1 MPERFSRISTGGN
14 VFTLP
19 DGDTATSLD
28 AVIVNAAEISRAYY
42 EGVYDS
48 DNPTAPTCWS
58 SDTDRP
64 DKDVPTEDVQSVRCM
79 DCTQNIRGSGSGMG
93 RACRFHQRIA
103 VLLEGEL
110 DKAYQLQVSATSIF
124 GKPQNGNTPL
134 QSYAKHLSSH
144 NTRFASVVTNI
155 YFDVDS
161 PVPKLFFRPK
171 RSLNVAEM
179 QDVDG
184 MIDHPDTLE
193 AINTA
198 ILSAHINSKSPFSD
212 ESGL

>member
-1 MPERFSRISTGGN
+1 MSERFSRISTGGN

-144 NTRFASVVTNI
+144 
-155 YFDVDS
+155 
-161 PVPKLFFRPK
+161 
-171 RSLNVAEM
+171 SLSLR
-179 QDVDG
+179 
-184 MIDHPDTLE
+184 I
-193 AINTA
+193 
-198 ILSAHINSKSPFSD
+198 
-212 ESGL
+212 